1 MQDPPRDASCAMI
14 AERKAERIM
23 REECILNIGC
33 WNEADAILIDNRN
46 DSRKKKRFKNQ
57 GKQGNNLGNKR

>member
-1 MQDPPRDASCAMI
+1 MI

-57 GKQGNNLGNKR
+57 GKQGNNLRNKR